1 MSCRKP
7 TLDGATLFCERLRRR
22 VEQQLPL
29 TVSGGVTS
37 AAEGDNPQT
46 LLARADAA
54 LYSAKAAGRNRLYR
68 HTGLVIQAASEVTS
82 EAELAQA
89 GEAS

>member
-1 MSCRKP
+1 M
-7 TLDGATLFCERLRRR
+7 
-22 VEQQLPL
+22 EQQLPL

-82 EAELAQA
+82 EEELAQA
-89 GEAS
+89 GEAN